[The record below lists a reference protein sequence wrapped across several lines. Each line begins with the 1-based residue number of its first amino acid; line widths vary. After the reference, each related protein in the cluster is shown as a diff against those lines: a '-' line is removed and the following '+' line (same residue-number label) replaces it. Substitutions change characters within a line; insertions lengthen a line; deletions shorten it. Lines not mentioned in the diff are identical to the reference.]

1 MLKKLLKN
9 SKNKVWKEISDELD
23 GDFEEG
29 KFFKESV
36 LRFNFKDWIITLD
49 TYTVMAGNAPI
60 TYTRMRSPFSNKE
73 NFYFNFYR
81 ENIFSNVSKFF
92 GLQDIIIGDNYFD
105 KKFIIQSNDKE
116 KIRKILNNIK
126 LKELIQSQPK
136 ISFKIKDDEGW
147 FGKYFPHGTDEL
159 YFECTGVIKDKIQII
174 NLFKLFSLCLEILV
188 EMGLAYKEKPKV
200 KI

>member
-1 MLKKLLKN
+1 M
-9 SKNKVWKEISDELD
+9 
-23 GDFEEG
+23 
-29 KFFKESV
+29 
-36 LRFNFKDWIITLD
+36 T
-49 TYTVMAGNAPI
+49 
-60 TYTRMRSPFSNKE
+60 
-73 NFYFNFYR
+73 
-81 ENIFSNVSKFF
+81 
-92 GLQDIIIGDNYFD
+92 
-105 KKFIIQSNDKE
+105 
-116 KIRKILNNIK
+116 NNIK

-147 FGKYFPHGTDEL
+147 FGKYFPQGTDEL

>member
-1 MLKKLLKN
+1 MFKKILQN
-9 SKNKVWKEISDELD
+9 SKSKVWKEISDEL
-23 GDFEEG
+23 GGKFEKG

-36 LRFNFKDWIITLD
+36 LNFNFKDWIITLD
-49 TYTVMAGNAPI
+49 TYTVIAGNTPM
-60 TYTRMRSPFSNKE
+60 TYTRMRSPFLNKE

-81 ENIFSNVSKFF
+81 ENVFSSVGKLF
-92 GLQDIIIGDNYFD
+92 GLQDIIIGDDYFD
-105 KKFIIQSNDKE
+105 KKFIIQSNNEDEIK
-116 KIRKILNNIK
+116 KILNNIK
-126 LKELIQSQPK
+126 LKELIQTQPK

-147 FGKYFPHGTDEL
+147 FGKYFPKGTDEL
-159 YFECTGVIKDKIQII
+159 YFECAGVIKDKAQII

>member
-1 MLKKLLKN
+1 
-9 SKNKVWKEISDELD
+9 
-23 GDFEEG
+23 
-29 KFFKESV
+29 
-36 LRFNFKDWIITLD
+36 
-49 TYTVMAGNAPI
+49 
-60 TYTRMRSPFSNKE
+60 MRSPFSNKE
-73 NFYFNFYR
+73 NFYFNLYR
-81 ENIFSNVSKFF
+81 ENIFSNVRKFF

-116 KIRKILNNIK
+116 KIKKILNNIK

-147 FGKYFPHGTDEL
+147 FGKYFPQGTDEL

-188 EMGLAYKEKPKV
+188 EMELAYKEKPKV